1 MANQMTGN
9 EKSPKVF
16 PNNIHAIDE
25 EITFKQILSY
35 LLREKK
41 IIAWFTGAGIVI
53 STFFSLS
60 LKPVWKGN
68 LEIVSGLQ
76 KDDKIVAEG
85 LGKTSPG
92 GKIKPIINE
101 N

>member
-1 MANQMTGN
+1 MWN
-9 EKSPKVF
+9 
-16 PNNIHAIDE
+16 
-25 EITFKQILSY
+25 
-35 LLREKK
+35 
-41 IIAWFTGAGIVI
+41 
-53 STFFSLS
+53 
-60 LKPVWKGN
+60 KGN
-68 LEIVSGLQ
+68 LELVSGLQ